1 MTDSAENTLQDE
13 QDSASANSWAAEREA
28 HAAMV
33 MAVSLSAMAVVEQAQ
48 MVAENALASAMRESP
63 FPPVVPEEQAT
74 STKAAHQSAPPSG
87 SEGTEPPATQP
98 AGTAPDSPAA
108 PEASPA

>member
-13 QDSASANSWAAEREA
+13 EDSGSSDPWRAENEA

-33 MAVSLSAMAVVEQAQ
+33 MAVSQSAMAVVEQAR
-48 MVAENALASAMRESP
+48 MVAENALASAMGES
-63 FPPVVPEEQAT
+63 PVVPEEQAGP
-74 STKAAHQSAPPSG
+74 SEAAPQSAPPPG
-87 SEGTEPPATQP
+87 SEGTESTTPQP
-98 AGTAPDSPAA
+98 TGTAPDSPPP